1 MKLHGTMKINSLSH
15 LEIGGCDCTIPAKDF
30 GTPLYFMDEQL
41 IRENCRSFVKAFS
54 DHYPDIEIVY
64 AGKAFLTMAMVKI
77 IQSEGLSLDV
87 VSGGELYT
95 AYRAGFPMERIYFHG
110 NNKTPEELTM
120 GLELGIGHFVVDNLA
135 ELEMLDKQASS
146 MGIKQKVLIRVSPGI
161 TADTHHYIQTGQL
174 DSKFGFPLY
183 RDSAFRA
190 VKEALDSKSLI
201 FNGLHCHIGSQITDV
216 NAFTSAA
223 QTMLSF
229 AARTKEELRATVNI
243 LNLGGGFG
251 IDYTGEDGNLFVGDF
266 SAPIT
271 ATVKEALKKYRLP
284 PPRLV
289 VEPGRYIVGNAGTTL
304 YSVGSVKDIPEV
316 RKFVFVDGGMSDN
329 PRPALYHAR
338 YRAAVA
344 NRMSNSYGEKV
355 TVAGK
360 CCESG
365 DILVK
370 DIRLPEIKSGDLLAV
385 LSTGAYN
392 YSMASNYNR
401 LPRPAVVLVKDGRAD
416 LVVKRESYKDVIRN
430 DVIPDRLKK

>member
-15 LEIGGCDCTIPAKDF
+15 LEIGGCDCTILAKDF
-30 GTPLYFMDEQL
+30 GTPLYIMDEQL

>member
-1 MKLHGTMKINSLSH
+1 MI
-15 LEIGGCDCTIPAKDF
+15 IP
-30 GTPLYFMDEQL
+30 
-41 IRENCRSFVKAFS
+41 
-54 DHYPDIEIVY
+54 
-64 AGKAFLTMAMVKI
+64 
-77 IQSEGLSLDV
+77 
-87 VSGGELYT
+87 
-95 AYRAGFPMERIYFHG
+95 
-110 NNKTPEELTM
+110 
-120 GLELGIGHFVVDNLA
+120 
-135 ELEMLDKQASS
+135 
-146 MGIKQKVLIRVSPGI
+146 
-161 TADTHHYIQTGQL
+161 
-174 DSKFGFPLY
+174 
-183 RDSAFRA
+183 
-190 VKEALDSKSLI
+190 
-201 FNGLHCHIGSQITDV
+201 
-216 NAFTSAA
+216 
-223 QTMLSF
+223 
-229 AARTKEELRATVNI
+229 
-243 LNLGGGFG
+243 
-251 IDYTGEDGNLFVGDF
+251 EDGNLL
-266 SAPIT
+266 SATFPHHNSHSKRSSQST
-271 ATVKEALKKYRLP
+271 AFRRKASGGT
-284 PPRLV
+284 
-289 VEPGRYIVGNAGTTL
+289 GRYIVGNAGTTL